1 MVGAQVVAKMI
12 EDGVTANQAVLKPM
26 PAVPKEEQARA
37 GVYALVGGLL
47 AAPPSPAIFS
57 FLEQVDD
64 SESTLPWQ
72 ALKRVALATDAEQFA
87 QDYHTLFIGL
97 GRGELL
103 PYGSVYLTGFLQEQP
118 LADLREDLARL
129 GLERSVEMHEP
140 EDHAGALCEAMS
152 LMVAAPAEYPLATQ
166 QAFFERHLG
175 PWMAEFFDDLVT
187 ARDSG
192 FYRVVGE
199 FGKAFIEMEKQYF
212 SMEA

>member
-1 MVGAQVVAKMI
+1 MRASTPWSVGCWQHR
-12 EDGVTANQAVLKPM
+12 
-26 PAVPKEEQARA
+26 PALR
-37 GVYALVGGLL
+37 
-47 AAPPSPAIFS
+47 SF

-64 SESTLPWQ
+64 SDSTLPWQ

-87 QDYHTLFIGL
+87 QEYHTLFIGL

-166 QAFFERHLG
+166 QAFLNATWVRGWRNSLTT
-175 PWMAEFFDDLVT
+175 W
-187 ARDSG
+187 
-192 FYRVVGE
+192 
-199 FGKAFIEMEKQYF
+199 
-212 SMEA
+212 